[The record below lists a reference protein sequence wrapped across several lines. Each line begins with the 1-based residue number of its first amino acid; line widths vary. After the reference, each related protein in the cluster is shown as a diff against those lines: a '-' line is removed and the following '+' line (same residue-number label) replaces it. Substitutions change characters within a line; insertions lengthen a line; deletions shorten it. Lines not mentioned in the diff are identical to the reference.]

1 MRRRR
6 YVHRKARMCMVL
18 RLCPSKGGAPG
29 EGTCR
34 MRRMRRKHMSIT
46 GGTGSPAA
54 NSTPAHTYTFKHACV
69 WHSRACSCAHMC
81 MIPACMLLL
90 ASVPR
95 GLEACRLFARDACT
109 IYVCAQHAAHTH
121 QPIVEIGV
129 ENWSRAGDGGPPL
142 GASLPSLPRPRQS
155 HCRPRGPRAPN
166 RLPCRPGM
174 PHCNQVQIQMNH

>member
-1 MRRRR
+1 MCLRRARARVREAENVGRSHGSIVQEAHSARLCLCDRPRGLVRGRAVCAAGVR

-18 RLCPSKGGAPG
+18 RLCPRKGGAPG

-81 MIPACMLLL
+81 MTPACMLLL

-109 IYVCAQHAAHTH
+109 IHVCAQHAAHT
-121 QPIVEIGV
+121 P
-129 ENWSRAGDGGPPL
+129 A
-142 GASLPSLPRPRQS
+142 
-155 HCRPRGPRAPN
+155 HCRDRR
-166 RLPCRPGM
+166 
-174 PHCNQVQIQMNH
+174 